1 MKEIDLSR
9 FNLYTVLR
17 DLGKNL
23 WVILLAL
30 ITGLVGGLTYHNHIR
45 TERFVSEMIVSVN
58 LSGQSSSSASVA
70 INQTV
75 SIAEILDDVF
85 QSSALHDVVKK
96 DIGESMTGEISA
108 AQLGKTNIIKISVSD
123 ISPEKAHDTLVSVY
137 NNYDK
142 VTDYVFNNVII
153 RTLTNPTMPTH
164 SDGSFSAETFG
175 ILCALLCAFLVT
187 AVIVVISFM
196 RDTVKNVSDVE
207 KELNAKLFGTV
218 YSIKGMKK
226 SLPLKERLPI
236 LTNPRVGYEFVN
248 SFRKMAVKIESLK
261 RTKGYGSFLITGVA
275 ENEGKTTV
283 AVNLA
288 LSLAQDGKKVLL
300 ADCDFRHPSAF
311 RFFDGIERDK
321 SLDFHA
327 YLTEGGD
334 VGRFI
339 KHDTATGVYVLDNVS
354 AYGDS
359 AELLG
364 GGLFKSTMKLLKEN
378 FDFVIVDT
386 PPCGIIVDAEIV
398 SESVDAALL
407 TVRQDVALITEINEQ
422 IANLDKCSL
431 AGCIFNDVSVVKMP
445 KVLRREGQREEE
457 TV

>member
-30 ITGLVGGLTYHNHIR
+30 ITGLVGGLTYYNHIR
-45 TERFVSEMIVSVN
+45 TESFVSDMIVSVN
-58 LSGQSSSSASVA
+58 LGGQSSSSASVA

-96 DIGESMTGEISA
+96 DIGESMTSEISA
-108 AQLGKTNIIKISVSD
+108 AQLGKTNLIKISVSD

-164 SDGSFSAETFG
+164 SEGSFFAETFG
-175 ILCALLCAFLVT
+175 ILCALLCAFLVA
-187 AVIVVISFM
+187 AVIVVISFT

-218 YSIKGMKK
+218 YHIKGMKK
-226 SLPLKERLPI
+226 SLPI

-300 ADCDFRHPSAF
+300 VDCDFRCPSVV
-311 RFFDGIERDK
+311 RFFDGIERSK
-321 SLDFHA
+321 SLDFHE

-334 VGRFI
+334 IGRFI
-339 KHDTATGVYVLDNVS
+339 KHDTATGVYVLDNMS
-354 AYGDS
+354 SYSDS
-359 AELLG
+359 ADLLG
-364 GGLFKSTMKLLKEN
+364 GTLFKATMNLLKEN
-378 FDFVIVDT
+378 FDFIIVDT

-407 TVRQDVALITEINEQ
+407 TIRQDVALVPEINEQ
-422 IANLDKCSL
+422 IANFDKCNF
-431 AGCIFNDVSVVKMP
+431 AGCVFNDISVIKMP
-445 KVLRREGQREEE
+445 EALRQEGLREEE